1 MLAATV
7 GKWSEY
13 HLGRRVLVTQIIII
27 PERSREEDACLVML
41 CCALVLKR
49 SVGKSEKK
57 KIVCAVHC
65 AVQLKVRHCSGCI
78 FRAIWNLGGMRDVIL
93 AIIVATN
100 AVPRFLLGC
109 AWMCGTFAL
118 KQTWIGTSRL
128 GSLNVCIFHLT
139 SSSPTCMLSG
149 TIGIGPARGNG
160 LANVIGALVLR
171 GVISVFVRISCG
183 TIRFKR
189 FRSLGAFALRQKYVL
204 CVYAFAVVLIH
215 TVINASVLPC
225 CYCRCHDV
233 CIVD

>member
-1 MLAATV
+1 MHCCCWSVTLPPPLLLLLLPELCACVCGMCVVHACAACVGTVCVLYMRPQECFYISLCSSLCRSFRSRHVIVLAAV
-7 GKWSEY
+7 S
-13 HLGRRVLVTQIIII
+13 
-27 PERSREEDACLVML
+27 
-41 CCALVLKR
+41 
-49 SVGKSEKK
+49 
-57 KIVCAVHC
+57 
-65 AVQLKVRHCSGCI
+65 QL
-78 FRAIWNLGGMRDVIL
+78 WNVGGMMDVIL
-93 AIIVATN
+93 AVIVATST
-100 AVPRFLLGC
+100 APRTLLGC

-215 TVINASVLPC
+215 TIINASVLPC